1 MMYITGDCHCN
12 FERYNTEIFPEQ
24 KEMTKDDCVI
34 ICGDFG
40 GVWDKDTS
48 GKRKRGGWIGWRTG
62 CYHDNKSVNAEDR
75 LLYEQIIRIA

>member
-34 ICGDFG
+34 IWGDFG

-48 GKRKRGGWIGWRTG
+48 GKKETWWLDWLESRSLSR
-62 CYHDNKSVNAEDR
+62 
-75 LLYEQIIRIA
+75 Q